1 MCSGKLATILPLPQ
15 SPTAAQLAKSASFG
29 GIASS
34 RSCASHSFNSCG
46 ISCLSKIG
54 LARASTAPAPAT
66 AYNNSSTANGE
77 HFLLCFNF
85 FESILYSIK
94 PILFQ
99 PCFFAGTIFAK
110 IKNLHESL
118 QDVNP
123 QYRPLGDIFFR
134 VYRYNPYF
142 LGTFLPCLSITILI
156 FRNFLTHLS
165 IAVLSFRNFLPRLSI
180 R

>member
-54 LARASTAPAPAT
+54 LARASPAPAPAPAT

-85 FESILYSIK
+85 FELILYSIK

-134 VYRYNPYF
+134 VYLLQSLF
-142 LGTFLPCLSITILI
+142 LGTF
-156 FRNFLTHLS
+156 FH
-165 IAVLSFRNFLPRLSI
+165 VLWYFCVMHK
-180 R
+180 